1 MDGWENWSP
10 GEERRDREEEEEG
23 KDASYAGGLTPWE
36 AASG

>member
-1 MDGWENWSP
+1 MDGRI
-10 GEERRDREEEEEG
+10 GHLERRGETEEEEEG